1 MSLSLKRPKHRAL
14 KSYRIPAGIAAG
26 ALVLAGTVVA
36 TAPAQAA
43 AKVVPANLVD
53 QSETRATGHNVFGA
67 DGTVRVYTEGSTSTD
82 KAAGY
87 FDVNRTLSAV
97 ASVEPTMA
105 WAANLAPNLLRPG
118 MQLKVDFDG
127 DGSIDGIL
135 VGEPTYA
142 DGSPLYGN
150 VWWASN
156 GSKAFVKAGAPS
168 HTGGFGS
175 ENHGTLAAWKAAFP
189 AAEVVQGGW
198 SLGSGVKGDGFISN
212 FVIAGDTYTFTPAQT
227 VTTKVLS
234 PSDVDLSQTRSQ
246 GTNTFL
252 TTPGGG
258 VEIKTVLAPDSSQA
272 KSAGYFSTNALPL
285 SQAGEPSLDYTN
297 YAGALRPSVQ
307 LVTDFDNDGLPDGI
321 LVGEPTYANGSVLYG
336 NDWWLTNSAPAPI
349 KADAPQ
355 HGGGFG
361 SENHGTLAEWRNV
374 FPNAKVLAAGWSLGS
389 GVEGHGVINAIT
401 VGATQ
406 YTFLGTPPNTAPTAA
421 PVIGS
426 GDFQGGPVTVTL
438 LGTDAE
444 GDELTYT
451 AGPLADTEAGTLS
464 PVSGDQVTFTPAFGF
479 SGEVSFPYSVKD
491 AGHPAVGSTV
501 TITIADPPTD
511 PRLTVTAVV
520 KPGSNATKRS
530 IVLSGTALPN
540 LPASGG
546 FKVFEN
552 GAQRSGGIVFN
563 RKYSVNLG
571 PGNSAAVHIYTVTY
585 AGASSTIVVDA
596 R

>member
-1 MSLSLKRPKHRAL
+1 MSPSLKRPKHRAL

-43 AKVVPANLVD
+43 VKVVPANLVD
-53 QSETRATGHNVFGA
+53 LTETRATGHNVFA
-67 DGTVRVYTEGSTSTD
+67 DGKVRVYTEGATSTD

-97 ASVEPTMA
+97 AAVEPTMA
-105 WAANLAPNLLRPG
+105 WQANIGPNLLRPG

-127 DGSIDGIL
+127 DGSVDGIL

-150 VWWASN
+150 VWWATN
-156 GSKAFVKAGAPS
+156 GSKAFVKSAAPS

-175 ENHGTLAAWKAAFP
+175 ENHGTLAAWKSVFP
-189 AAEVVQGGW
+189 AAKVVQGGW

-212 FVIAGDTYTFTPAQT
+212 FVIAGDTYTFTAAQT

-234 PSDVDLSQTRSQ
+234 ESDVDLTQTRSQ

-258 VEIKTVLAPDSSQA
+258 VEIETVLAPDSSQA
-272 KSAGYFSTNALPL
+272 KSAGYFSTNSLPL
-285 SQAGEPSLDYTN
+285 NQAGEPSMDYSN
-297 YAGALRPSVQ
+297 YAGALLPSVQ
-307 LVTDFDNDGLPDGI
+307 LVTDFDNDGAPDGI
-321 LVGEPTYANGSVLYG
+321 LVGEPKYANGTVLYG
-336 NDWWLTNSAPAPI
+336 NDWWLTNSAPAHI

-361 SENHGTLAEWRNV
+361 SENHGTLAEWRHV

-389 GVEGHGVINAIT
+389 GVQGHGVINSIT
-401 VGATQ
+401 VGATK
-406 YTFLGTPPNTAPTAA
+406 YTFIGTPPNTAPTAA
-421 PVIGS
+421 PVTATGA
-426 GDFQGGPVTVTL
+426 FQGGPVTVTL
-438 LGTDAE
+438 LGSDAE
-444 GDELTYT
+444 GDALTYT
-451 AGPLADTEAGTLS
+451 AGPLADSDAGTLS

-479 SGEVSFPYSVKD
+479 FGEVTFPYTVKD
-491 AGHPAVGSTV
+491 AGHAAVGSTV
-501 TITIADPPTD
+501 TITIDAPPTD
-511 PRLTVTAVV
+511 PRLTVSATVTA
-520 KPGSNATKRS
+520 GSNATKRR
-530 IVLSGTALPN
+530 IVLSGQALAN

-546 FKVFEN
+546 FKVLEN
-552 GAQRSGGIVFN
+552 GVQRSGGVVFN

-571 PGNSAAVHIYTVTY
+571 PGNTAAVHIYTITY